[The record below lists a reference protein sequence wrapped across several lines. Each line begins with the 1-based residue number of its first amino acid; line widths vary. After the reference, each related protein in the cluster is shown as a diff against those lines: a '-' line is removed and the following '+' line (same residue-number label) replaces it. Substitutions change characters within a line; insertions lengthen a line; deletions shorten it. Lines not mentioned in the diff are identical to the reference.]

1 MPGASFRLTGGGMSK
16 GTARADMS
24 RAVIRKNSVPLLSAL
39 NAIAKCAGVVSYV
52 TLVFLLTQKN
62 LGDRTAHQA
71 AAAIVSEARLQ
82 ELKANRRAQQAGFV
96 SNIIRLHNPNK
107 QNTHD
112 LAQIIVNESE
122 KAGYDPLFV
131 AAVIRSESMF
141 RHAATSARGAKGLM
155 QLMPA
160 TGRYISE
167 REKISLKRSEDLHDP
182 ATNIRLGIAYLKY
195 LERKF
200 NGNRERVLIAYNW
213 GPSNV
218 AVSMRSGAKPPTQS
232 LQYAKTILSAHSEW
246 ENEFTRRASA
256 VDVTAQS
263 SMVG

>member
-1 MPGASFRLTGGGMSK
+1 MFK
-16 GTARADMS
+16 GTARADMNT
-24 RAVIRKNSVPLLSAL
+24 AVTRRKSVVLLSTL
-39 NAIAKCAGVVSYV
+39 NAIAKCAGVAAYV

-62 LGDRTAHQA
+62 LTDRAAQEA
-71 AAAIVSEARLQ
+71 AAAVHNEARLQ
-82 ELKANRRAQQAGFV
+82 EMKATRRTQQAGFV

-107 QNTHD
+107 QNTQD

-141 RHAATSARGAKGLM
+141 RHRATSTRGAKGLM

-160 TGRYISE
+160 TGKYISE
-167 REKISLKRSEDLHDP
+167 REKIALKRSEDLHDP

-218 AVSMRSGAKPPTQS
+218 ALSMRSGAKPPTQS
-232 LQYAKTILSAHSEW
+232 LEYAKTIISAHTRW
-246 ENEFTRRASA
+246 ESEFTQSASA
-256 VDVTAQS
+256 LDVTTQP
-263 SMVG
+263 SMLG

>member
-1 MPGASFRLTGGGMSK
+1 MFK
-16 GTARADMS
+16 GTARADMK
-24 RAVIRKNSVPLLSAL
+24 RAVTHRKSVALLSTL
-39 NAIAKCAGVVSYV
+39 NAIAKCAGVAAYV

-62 LGDRTAHQA
+62 LTDRAAHEAVA
-71 AAAIVSEARLQ
+71 AVQNEARLQ
-82 ELKANRRAQQAGFV
+82 EMKAARRVQLAGFV
-96 SNIIRLHNPNK
+96 SNIIRLHSPSK
-107 QNTHD
+107 QNTQD
-112 LAQIIVNESE
+112 LAHIIVNESE

-141 RHAATSARGAKGLM
+141 RHGATSSRGAKGLM

-160 TGRYISE
+160 TGKYISE
-167 REKISLKRSEDLHDP
+167 REKIDLKRSEDLHDP

-218 AVSMRSGAKPPTQS
+218 ALSMRSGAKPPTQS
-232 LQYAKTILSAHSEW
+232 LQYAKTILSAHSQW
-246 ENEFTRRASA
+246 ENEFTQHASA
-256 VDVTAQS
+256 LDLTTQS
-263 SMVG
+263 SMLG

>member
-1 MPGASFRLTGGGMSK
+1 MFK
-16 GTARADMS
+16 GTARADMK
-24 RAVIRKNSVPLLSAL
+24 RAVAPKISVTLLSTL
-39 NAIAKCAGVVSYV
+39 NAVAKCAGVASYV

-62 LGDRTAHQA
+62 LNDKAAHQA
-71 AAAIVSEARLQ
+71 AATVQSEARLQ
-82 ELKANRRAQQAGFV
+82 EMKATRRAQQAGFV

-107 QNTHD
+107 PNTQD
-112 LAQIIVNESE
+112 LAQIIVNESD

-141 RHAATSARGAKGLM
+141 RHGATSSRGAKGLM

-167 REKISLKRSEDLHDP
+167 REKIALKRSEDLHDP

-218 AVSMRSGAKPPTQS
+218 VLSMRSGAKPPTQS
-232 LQYAKTILSAHSEW
+232 LQYAKTILSAHSQW
-246 ENEFTRRASA
+246 ENEFTRKANA
-256 VDVTAQS
+256 GDITTPS

>member
-1 MPGASFRLTGGGMSK
+1 MFK
-16 GTARADMS
+16 GTARADMKK
-24 RAVIRKNSVPLLSAL
+24 AVIRKKSATLRNTL
-39 NAIAKCAGVVSYV
+39 NALARCAGIASYV
-52 TLVFLLTQKN
+52 TLVCLLTQKN
-62 LGDRTAHQA
+62 LSNRA
-71 AAAIVSEARLQ
+71 AQEAASTVQNEARLQ
-82 ELKANRRAQQAGFV
+82 EMKATRRAQQAVFV

-107 QNTHD
+107 QNTQD
-112 LAQIIVNESE
+112 LARIIVSESE

-141 RHAATSARGAKGLM
+141 RHSATSARGAKGLM

-160 TGRYISE
+160 TGKYISE
-167 REKISLKRSEDLHDP
+167 REKIELKRSEDLHDP

-218 AVSMRSGAKPPTQS
+218 ALSMRNGAKPPTQS
-232 LQYAKTILSAHSEW
+232 LQYAKTILSAHTQW
-246 ENEFTRRASA
+246 ENEFTQHAGA
-256 VDVTAQS
+256 LDVTTQS
-263 SMVG
+263 SMLG

>member
-1 MPGASFRLTGGGMSK
+1 MK
-16 GTARADMS
+16 
-24 RAVIRKNSVPLLSAL
+24 RAVARKISVTLLSTL
-39 NAIAKCAGVVSYV
+39 NAVAKCAGVASYV

-62 LGDRTAHQA
+62 LNDKAAHQA
-71 AAAIVSEARLQ
+71 AATVQSEARLQ
-82 ELKANRRAQQAGFV
+82 EMKATRRAQQAGFV

-107 QNTHD
+107 QNTQD
-112 LAQIIVNESE
+112 LAQIIVNESD

-141 RHAATSARGAKGLM
+141 RHGATSSRGAKGLM

-167 REKISLKRSEDLHDP
+167 REKIALNRSDDLHDP

-218 AVSMRSGAKPPTQS
+218 VLSMRSGAKPPTQS
-232 LQYAKTILSAHSEW
+232 LQYAKTILSAHSQW
-246 ENEFTRRASA
+246 ENEFTRNAK
-256 VDVTAQS
+256 VGDVTTPS
-263 SMVG
+263 TMVG